1 MNDRRIHASF
11 IHLAQQIVLREAGD
25 LAMGWIGGQTLS
37 PDMDLGIYNQ
47 HDILLLRLFGC
58 VVSLPKRR

>member
-1 MNDRRIHASF
+1 
-11 IHLAQQIVLREAGD
+11 
-25 LAMGWIGGQTLS
+25 MGWIGGQTLS